1 TAHRIDLL
9 KFQINEL
16 EQANLQEKELERLT
30 EERNYLQNFEKIYR
44 VINKDYFALYGDKKG
59 LEWLDIA
66 KARLQDGKEWY
77 QYNEKETEA
86 LTNAYYQV
94 EDVHFALRD
103 FADNLHFDETRLNE
117 IEARLDEL
125 HRLSKKYGS
134 TVSEMM
140 SYQAKITKELD
151 DIENK

>member
-1 TAHRIDLL
+1 
-9 KFQINEL
+9 
-16 EQANLQEKELERLT
+16 
-30 EERNYLQNFEKIYR
+30 
-44 VINKDYFALYGDKKG
+44 
-59 LEWLDIA
+59 
-66 KARLQDGKEWY
+66 
-77 QYNEKETEA
+77 

-140 SYQAKITKELD
+140 NYQAKLTQELD
-151 DIENK
+151 DIENKDNSISELEKEMNESQQATRKVALYLHLLRKQAPKKLEAENKTQLADLYLENASFEVYF